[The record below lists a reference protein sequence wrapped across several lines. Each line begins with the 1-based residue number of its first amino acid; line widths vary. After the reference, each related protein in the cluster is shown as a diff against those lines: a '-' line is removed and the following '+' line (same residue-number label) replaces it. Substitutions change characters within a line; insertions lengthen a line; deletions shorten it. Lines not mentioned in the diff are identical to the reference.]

1 MRRAV
6 GLLLAGL
13 LLVSGT
19 AWAHTERLRCG
30 IAHFTRL
37 GGAEMR
43 TGVVVFNN
51 GDLENPA
58 TIERFTIFDFFGN
71 VAHDSGPAIG
81 IPHPLNTDFAS
92 PVDITVVPPGATF
105 YLSTNHIWDTIPIP
119 FDPTNPTL
127 NGNER
132 GQSLSVVVEVSKEGK
147 PGLFEVHGRNRSR
160 QRFQPTPGVFTQG
173 GELSSNIIRCF
184 PVK

>member
-1 MRRAV
+1 MRRAI
-6 GLLLAGL
+6 GFLLAGL
-13 LLVSGT
+13 LLAPGA

-30 IAHFTRL
+30 IAHFVRF

-43 TGVVVFNN
+43 TGVVVFDN

-58 TIERFTIFDFFGN
+58 TIERFTILDFFGN
-71 VAHDSGPAIG
+71 VVHDSGPAIG
-81 IPHPLNTDFAS
+81 VPHPLNTDFAS
-92 PVDITVVPPGATF
+92 PVDITVVPPGATY
-105 YLSTNHIWDTIPIP
+105 YLLTSHIWDTNPIP

-132 GQSLSVVVEVSKEGK
+132 GQALAAVVEVSKEGK
-147 PGLFEVHGRNRSR
+147 PGLFLVHGRNRSR
-160 QRFQPTPGVFTQG
+160 QRLQPSPGVFTQG
-173 GELSSNIIRCF
+173 GELSSNIIQCF